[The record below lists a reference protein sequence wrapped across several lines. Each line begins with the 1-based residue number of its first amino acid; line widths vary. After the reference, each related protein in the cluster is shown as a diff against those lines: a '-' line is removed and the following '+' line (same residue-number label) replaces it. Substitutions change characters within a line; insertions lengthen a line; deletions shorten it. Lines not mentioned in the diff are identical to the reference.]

1 MKTVNSQIR
10 KIDFLKVFF
19 RSFFLQSVWNYRSL
33 ISVGFDICLIPIV
46 KRLYPTLDS
55 RKEFL
60 RRHLKFFNSHPYLAS
75 YALGISI
82 KLEEDIALGNAD
94 ASIDLDRIKD
104 LLISTLGAKGDRL
117 FWLTIKPFTLIV
129 GVLGIILAESTSMKV
144 VILVMTFILYNI
156 PHFYFRYVGLVEGY
170 QFGLQIY
177 KCLPTQ
183 RFETLRKAYL
193 YAGLVAFGLLSIYFL
208 IKYYSTGSGQFLIFL
223 SSLVY
228 TGVVYRLSK
237 SFYYTTFL
245 TFFFFLIIG
254 LIFF

>member
-1 MKTVNSQIR
+1 MVDSQIR

-46 KRLYPTLDS
+46 KRLYPNLDS

-60 RRHLKFFNSHPYLAS
+60 QRHLKFFNAHPYLAS

-82 KLEEDIALGNAD
+82 KLEEDIALGNTD
-94 ASIDLDRIKD
+94 ASIDLDRVKD

-117 FWLTIKPFTLIV
+117 FWLTIKPFTLII
-129 GVLGIILAESTSMKV
+129 GVLGIVLVESISLKV
-144 VILVMTFILYNI
+144 VILVTTFILYNI
-156 PHFYFRYVGLVEGY
+156 PHFYFRYIGLVEGY

-177 KCLPTQ
+177 KCLPKE
-183 RFETLRKAYL
+183 RFEELRKAYL
-193 YAGLVAFGLLSIYFL
+193 YAGLIAFGLLSIYFL
-208 IKYYSTGSGQFLIFL
+208 MKYYSTDSKQFLIFL
-223 SSLVY
+223 LSLLY
-228 TGVVYRLSK
+228 TSVVYKISK

-245 TFFFFLIIG
+245 TFFFFLIVG

>member
-1 MKTVNSQIR
+1 MVDSQIR

-46 KRLYPTLDS
+46 KRLYPNLDS

-60 RRHLKFFNSHPYLAS
+60 QRHLKFFNAHPYLAS

-82 KLEEDIALGNAD
+82 KLEEDIALGNTD
-94 ASIDLDRIKD
+94 ASIDLDRVKD

-117 FWLTIKPFTLIV
+117 FWLTIKPFTLII
-129 GVLGIILAESTSMKV
+129 GVLGIVLVESISLKV
-144 VILVMTFILYNI
+144 VILVTTFILYNI
-156 PHFYFRYVGLVEGY
+156 PHFYFRYIGLVEGY
-170 QFGLQIY
+170 QFGLQIH
-177 KCLPTQ
+177 KCLPKE
-183 RFETLRKAYL
+183 RFEELRKAYL
-193 YAGLVAFGLLSIYFL
+193 YVGLIAFGLLSIYFL
-208 IKYYSTGSGQFLIFL
+208 IKYYSTDSKQFLIFL
-223 SSLVY
+223 LSLLY
-228 TGVVYRLSK
+228 TSVVYKISK

-245 TFFFFLIIG
+245 TFFFFLIVG